1 MEAEVRT
8 LKGADV
14 NILGGIQQVDLLA
27 LARDAD
33 FYLAKLEAAKRIG
46 QTETGDAVI
55 QIGALKFKISLAV
68 EDLPNA
74 GHVSIA
80 LVDAF

>member
-33 FYLAKLEAAKRIG
+33 LHLAEIESAKRIG

-55 QIGALKFKISLAV
+55 EIGALKFKISLTV
-68 EDLPNA
+68 ENQPNA
-74 GHVSIA
+74 RNVSIA
-80 LVDAF
+80 FIDAF